1 MHIGA
6 DAHVDEE
13 TEGRGVLD
21 DRVLEDVASPDVR
34 VRVRVRVRVGV
45 RVRVRV
51 RRRRQ
56 S

>member
-1 MHIGA
+1 MHIDA

-13 TEGRGVLD
+13 SEGRGVLHY
-21 DRVLEDVASPDVR
+21 RVLEDVASPDSR
-34 VRVRVRVRVGV
+34 ARVRVRVGV